1 MRYLMKPLFV
11 LCSLFFFNLSLS
23 ARPIVKS
30 SISFY
35 MEKLEINYSPE
46 MIIVDKKRKVV
57 CTKNKCLE
65 KFYAKMKEGPY
76 QVLLRDLMKHRDD
89 LQLNDWLYAKLVRK
103 AVDKVYINDK
113 ELHKALVWWF
123 LLNESGYDCRIT
135 VSELVH
141 VFLYAPTKEKM
152 IDMASFSEDGKKFYN
167 LTAKI
172 YNVDTRIAV
181 FNKPKFIANPEGKNF
196 SFSLEKMPNLT
207 PNPVAK
213 KITFQYKGEPKEITV
228 NVDKVVQEILIDYPK
243 FDEMGMMNASLSATL
258 DESLRTEL
266 GKLMEGKSQREQL
279 EVLASFTRSAFK
291 YKWDWDVYDKE
302 QPMFAE
308 QVFHSKYS
316 DHEDRCALYFYLVK
330 TMLGLPM
337 IVITHYNNNMTLGVV
352 MDEKMKR
359 SFNYK
364 GKNFTICDPTHP
376 TSTGEIGRYP
386 NGMTKNTASVLGEYG
401 M

>member
-181 FNKPKFIANPEGKNF
+181 FNKPKFIANPWK
-196 SFSLEKMPNLT
+196 
-207 PNPVAK
+207 
-213 KITFQYKGEPKEITV
+213 
-228 NVDKVVQEILIDYPK
+228 
-243 FDEMGMMNASLSATL
+243 
-258 DESLRTEL
+258 
-266 GKLMEGKSQREQL
+266 
-279 EVLASFTRSAFK
+279 
-291 YKWDWDVYDKE
+291 
-302 QPMFAE
+302 
-308 QVFHSKYS
+308 
-316 DHEDRCALYFYLVK
+316 RCQ
-330 TMLGLPM
+330 
-337 IVITHYNNNMTLGVV
+337 I
-352 MDEKMKR
+352 
-359 SFNYK
+359 
-364 GKNFTICDPTHP
+364 
-376 TSTGEIGRYP
+376 
-386 NGMTKNTASVLGEYG
+386 
-401 M
+401 

>member
-1 MRYLMKPLFV
+1 
-11 LCSLFFFNLSLS
+11 
-23 ARPIVKS
+23 
-30 SISFY
+30 
-35 MEKLEINYSPE
+35 
-46 MIIVDKKRKVV
+46 
-57 CTKNKCLE
+57 
-65 KFYAKMKEGPY
+65 
-76 QVLLRDLMKHRDD
+76 
-89 LQLNDWLYAKLVRK
+89 
-103 AVDKVYINDK
+103 
-113 ELHKALVWWF
+113 
-123 LLNESGYDCRIT
+123 
-135 VSELVH
+135 
-141 VFLYAPTKEKM
+141 
-152 IDMASFSEDGKKFYN
+152 
-167 LTAKI
+167 
-172 YNVDTRIAV
+172 
-181 FNKPKFIANPEGKNF
+181 
-196 SFSLEKMPNLT
+196 
-207 PNPVAK
+207 
-213 KITFQYKGEPKEITV
+213 
-228 NVDKVVQEILIDYPK
+228 
-243 FDEMGMMNASLSATL
+243 MGMMNASLSATL